1 MYHDNK
7 KIKIEL
13 EVEYEYDSEKE
24 KIKEIIKQIID
35 LKNVK
40 SLEVKEEK

>member
-7 KIKIEL
+7 KIKVEF
-13 EVEYEYDSEKE
+13 EVEYEYENEKE
-24 KIKEIIKQIID
+24 KIKEILKQIID
-35 LKNVK
+35 LKKLK